1 MELAKLTSEQ
11 SKQITKLLEQK
22 ESLQQE
28 LEKIDQKLTN
38 YERGKGSAVAPAPSR
53 KKGRVG
59 RPPKEATKKAAK
71 KTTAKTR
78 KRAPRGQLKEG
89 IINELS
95 NAGKEGLT
103 VKELAERL
111 KTKPANIHAWFF
123 TTGKRMKGIKKVGA
137 GKYSLSG
144 KYQ

>member
-11 SKQITKLLEQK
+11 TREIAKLLEKK
-22 ESLQQE
+22 ESLEQE
-28 LEKIDQKLTN
+28 LEKVNRQLTN
-38 YERGKGSAVAPAPSR
+38 YEQGKARVSAGPSQ

-59 RPPKEATKKAAK
+59 RPPKKASK
-71 KTTAKTR
+71 PTGGTSR

-95 NAGKEGLT
+95 NAGKDGLT

-111 KTKPANIHAWFF
+111 NTKPANIHAWFF
-123 TTGKRMKGIKKVGA
+123 TTGKKMKGIKKVAA
-137 GKYSLSG
+137 GKYTLTG
-144 KYQ
+144 KPQ